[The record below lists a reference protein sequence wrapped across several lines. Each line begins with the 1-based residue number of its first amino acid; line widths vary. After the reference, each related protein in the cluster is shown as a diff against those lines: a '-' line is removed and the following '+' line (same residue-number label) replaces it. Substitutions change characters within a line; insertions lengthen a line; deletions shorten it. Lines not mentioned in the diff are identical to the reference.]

1 MKKITAPRIPD
12 GDLTVYP
19 NDTYFIEDIG
29 EVSEQIFRKTMLT
42 GEIFE
47 HFHLETIIFDG
58 CVIRFLL

>member
-29 EVSEQIFRKTMLT
+29 EVSEQIFRKTTLT

-47 HFHLETIIFDG
+47 HFHL
-58 CVIRFLL
+58 